1 MSAITGL
8 AIVSKL
14 FDTRISVSV
23 PWDRELVDY
32 FKTIKQ
38 RRWDSESKEW
48 SFPGHA
54 LDSISK
60 VLAEK
65 YQVVVREFKP
75 IIHIVETSGTHSEI
89 RGEYDP
95 SIYKLINDVPNT
107 TWDHPKKM
115 FYIPNEHLDRF
126 IDQLVKQHISFTLNS
141 GMTNEVKKEAP
152 KSRKFITDSQT
163 Y

>member
-1 MSAITGL
+1 MSAVTGL
-8 AIVSKL
+8 AIISKL

-38 RRWDSESKEW
+38 RMWDSESKEW

-54 LDSISK
+54 LDSIAK
-60 VLAEK
+60 RLAEK

-75 IIHIVETSGTHSEI
+75 IIHVIETCGTHSEI

-95 SIYKLINDVPNT
+95 TIYKLIEDVPNT
-107 TWDHPKKM
+107 TWDQTKKL
-115 FYIPNEHLDRF
+115 FFIPNEHLDSF
-126 IDQLVKQHISFTLNS
+126 IDQLVKQHISFTLSN
-141 GMTNEVKKEAP
+141 GKPTEVKKETT
-152 KSRKFITDSQT
+152 KSRT
-163 Y
+163 YTKS